1 MKADGPE
8 FAKNATKR
16 LINMAEKIKE
26 TEKNLP
32 RLKELYINRVVKNL
46 TQKFEYKN
54 IHQVPKILK
63 VVINVG
69 AGEAIADPKILE
81 VITEDIGIITGQK
94 PIITRAHRA
103 ISAFKLRAGL
113 PIGVKVTL
121 RGNRMYEFLDRLFNF
136 ASPRIRDFHGFKA
149 NSFDGRGGY
158 TLGLTEQ
165 IIFPEL
171 EVSKVKKVFGMDIT
185 ILTNARH
192 DDEAKALLEELGMPF
207 EKGK

>member
-1 MKADGPE
+1 
-8 FAKNATKR
+8 
-16 LINMAEKIKE
+16 MAQSSKDIEKVI
-26 TEKNLP
+26 P
-32 RLKELYINRVVKNL
+32 RLKELYNTRVIKNL
-46 TQKFEYKN
+46 TQRFGYKN
-54 IHQVPKILK
+54 IHQVPRILK

-69 AGEAIADPKILE
+69 AGEAVADPKILE
-81 VITEDIGIITGQK
+81 NISEDIGIITGQK
-94 PIITRAHRA
+94 PIITRARRA

-121 RGNRMYEFLDRLFNF
+121 RGNRMFEFLDRLFNF
-136 ASPRIRDFHGFKA
+136 ATPRIRDFRGFKSD
-149 NSFDGRGGY
+149 SFDGRGGY

-171 EVSKVKKVFGMDIT
+171 EIGKVKKVFGMDIT
-185 ILTNARH
+185 LLTNARH

>member
-1 MKADGPE
+1 M
-8 FAKNATKR
+8 TKVQEK
-16 LINMAEKIKE
+16 EKI
-26 TEKNLP
+26 LP
-32 RLKELYINRVVKNL
+32 RLKELYL
-46 TQKFEYKN
+46 TKVRKSLMEKFGYKN
-54 IHQVPKILK
+54 IHQIPKILK

-69 AGEAIADPKILE
+69 AGEAVADPKILE
-81 VITEDIGIITGQK
+81 VISEDISLITGQK
-94 PIITRAHRA
+94 PIITRARRA

-136 ASPRIRDFHGFKA
+136 AAPRIRDFRGFKA
-149 NSFDGRGGY
+149 DSFDGRGGY
-158 TLGLTEQ
+158 TLGISEQ

-185 ILTNARH
+185 ILTNAKH

-207 EKGK
+207 ERKK